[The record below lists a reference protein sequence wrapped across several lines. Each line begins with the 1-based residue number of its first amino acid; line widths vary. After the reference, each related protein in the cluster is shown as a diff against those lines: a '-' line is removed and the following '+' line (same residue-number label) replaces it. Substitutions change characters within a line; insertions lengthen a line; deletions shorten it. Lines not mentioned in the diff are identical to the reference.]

1 MKNKSLFA
9 AGTMLLLPALAFA
22 GQKNSA
28 HVQFQDAVTVAGTKL
43 AAGEYKV
50 TWQGNG
56 PDVTV
61 SFVEGRKVVATAPAR
76 LVNQQPSEPGAIE
89 TEAGSDKTEILQAVD
104 LKHASL
110 QFGDTVPVAGN

>member
-1 MKNKSLFA
+1 
-9 AGTMLLLPALAFA
+9 MLLLPALAFA

-28 HVQFQDAVTVAGTKL
+28 HVQFENAVSVAGTKL

-50 TWQGNG
+50 IWQGNG

-61 SFVEGRKVVATAPAR
+61 SFIEGKKVVATAPAKF
-76 LVNQQPSEPGAIE
+76 VNQQPSEPGAVE
-89 TEAGSDKTEILQAVD
+89 TEAGSDQTEILQAVD
-104 LKHASL
+104 LNHASL